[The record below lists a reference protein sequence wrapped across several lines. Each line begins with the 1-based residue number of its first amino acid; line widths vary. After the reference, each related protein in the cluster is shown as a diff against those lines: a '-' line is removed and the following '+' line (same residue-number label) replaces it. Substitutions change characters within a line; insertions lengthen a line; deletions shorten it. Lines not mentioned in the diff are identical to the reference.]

1 MASNIVPKVNR
12 SHAVQN
18 VYAPH
23 GGTKRNEQ
31 ARLRGRMSDED
42 GKKLSSLLFTRH
54 RSTVNLSSLHDVL
67 HGHTY
72 QQQLHRA
79 RRCSADEDSGR
90 GDEGQRLL
98 GVQIDGYNNKNS
110 NGKSPGGPSS
120 RSANLLKRTLL
131 LPQNWSQYFKSEQ
144 ELRKIKKKN
153 VRKFYE
159 SQNILIGHLEKVDQ
173 MLESPASA
181 QKINQYSLQ
190 NQRDDSEDLA
200 QDDLEVQLHH
210 GVTGGGGGDF
220 HRTSQRVVRL
230 AIYINFLANF
240 LLLAA
245 KGFIAISTN
254 SLSMTAS
261 LVDSALDFTSTI
273 IVFTVSRLIAHRS
286 SNTTYIFPVGKNRLE
301 PIGVLVFAVIMIVSF
316 VQVIGE
322 AVKHLLHAK
331 QDNTLPEI
339 IHLTPI
345 AVFTMLLTVVI
356 KGLCW
361 VWCRKVKDSGVRA
374 LAQDAMNDVIFN
386 LASLAF
392 PLVGTWLTLWW
403 ADDVGAILI
412 SVYIIFEWC
421 QTAAVHVQQLTGMSA
436 ELVVLQTIVYLA
448 ARFSD
453 HILQV
458 PAVSAYHAG
467 DNLLVEVD
475 IVLSETMSLRDVH
488 DLSEALQFNIESLP
502 MVERA
507 FVHSGNGSDSLQS

>member
-1 MASNIVPKVNR
+1 
-12 SHAVQN
+12 
-18 VYAPH
+18 
-23 GGTKRNEQ
+23 
-31 ARLRGRMSDED
+31 MSDED

-54 RSTVNLSSLHDVL
+54 RSSVNLSSLHEVL

-79 RRCSADEDSGR
+79 RRCSVDEDSGR

-98 GVQIDGYNNKNS
+98 GAQVDGYNNS
-110 NGKSPGGPSS
+110 NGKSHGEQSS

-131 LPQNWSQYFKSEQ
+131 LPQNWSRYFKSEQ
-144 ELRKIKKKN
+144 ELRKIKKRD

-159 SQNILIGHLEKVDQ
+159 SQNILIGHLEKVDR

-190 NQRDDSEDLA
+190 NRRDDSEDLT

-210 GVTGGGGGDF
+210 GVSIGGDF
-220 HRTSQRVVRL
+220 HGTSQRIVLL

-331 QDNTLPEI
+331 QNDAVPEI

-374 LAQDAMNDVIFN
+374 LAQDAINDVIFN

-392 PLVGTWLTLWW
+392 PLVGTWLALWW
-403 ADDVGAILI
+403 ADAVGAILI
-412 SVYIIFEWC
+412 SFYIIFEWC
-421 QTAAVHVQQLTGMSA
+421 KTAAVHVQQLTGMSA
-436 ELVVLQTIVYLA
+436 ELVVIQTIVYLA

-507 FVHSGNGSDSLQS
+507 FVHSGKGRDSLRS